1 MSEKNKNEEDF
12 IYNVNMA
19 VPGFYRWRYDL
30 NLLKDPSVF
39 FMVWRIFFF
48 IYLGVFAVT
57 NIVDFIRFDDFY
69 PERLLY
75 NLRFLGYTFIG
86 MNVLI
91 ILGYLIYA
99 LIMRGKYCMEFA
111 MDEKGILNIQISSQ
125 AKDSCVVSGHTF
137 MIALEKG
144 SLTAVGIAIN
154 SARSE
159 MYSDFSKVT
168 SVKAYK
174 KRNLIKVNSKLSH
187 NRIYCKQEDL
197 DFVLD
202 YITSNCKNLK

>member
-1 MSEKNKNEEDF
+1 MADKNEHEEDF
-12 IYNVNMA
+12 RYDVNMT

-48 IYLGVFAVT
+48 IYIGVFAVT
-57 NIVDFIRFDDFY
+57 NIADFIRFDDFY

-75 NLRFLGYTFIG
+75 NLRFLGWVFVV
-86 MNVLI
+86 MNAVI
-91 ILGYLIYA
+91 ILGYLLYA

-111 MDEKGILNIQISSQ
+111 MDEKGIFNVQISSQ
-125 AKDSCVVSGHTF
+125 SKEACVISAHTF
-137 MIALEKG
+137 LVALAHG
-144 SLTAVGIAIN
+144 SLTAAGIGMN
-154 SARSE
+154 SIRSE
-159 MYSDFSKVT
+159 MYSDFNKVT
-168 SVKAYK
+168 SIKAHK
-174 KRNLIKVNSKLSH
+174 KRNLIMVNSKLSH
-187 NRIYCKQEDL
+187 NRIYCKQEDF